1 MLILPFKKLDPK
13 AKLPTRGSEL
23 AAGYDLYSIEQYTLK
38 PLERKLFKTGLAV
51 AIPHGLYGRI
61 APRSGLAYK
70 NGLDVMAGVID
81 EDYRGEVGVILINL
95 GTEPITLPIIKD
107 EKETPVAQII
117 FENYTEASFQEMPE
131 LPETFRGEGGFGSTD
146 KVKES
151 TVDGALKAMK
161 IIVDNIDIKRK
172 PEVSESELIKIRA
185 SVPPIV
191 PLTEPPERKYNEDKP
206 YHQEGRSSI
215 LERYREKVPEGK
227 PVGYEK
233 LVKERETTQ

>member
-1 MLILPFKKLDPK
+1 MLILPFKKLDSK
-13 AKLPTRGSEL
+13 AKIPTRGSEL
-23 AAGYDLYSIEQYTLK
+23 SAGYDLYSIEQYTLK

-95 GTEPITLPIIKD
+95 GNDPITLPIVKD
-107 EKETPVAQII
+107 GKEVAIAQII
-117 FENYTEASFQEMPE
+117 LENYTESSFQEIPE
-131 LPETFRGEGGFGSTD
+131 LPETFRGEGGFGSSD
-146 KVKES
+146 KIEIKKKEVF
-151 TVDGALKAMK
+151 TTP
-161 IIVDNIDIKRK
+161 IIN
-172 PEVSESELIKIRA
+172 ESEIIKIRA

-206 YHQEGRSSI
+206 YHQEGRSTI

-233 LVKERETTQ
+233 LVKERETPTT

>member
-1 MLILPFKKLDPK
+1 MLTLPFKKLDPK
-13 AKLPTRGSEL
+13 AKIPTRGSEL
-23 AAGYDLYSIEQYTLK
+23 SAGYDLYSIEQYTLK

-95 GTEPITLPIIKD
+95 GTEPITLPIVKD
-107 EKETPVAQII
+107 GKETAVAQII

-131 LPETFRGEGGFGSTD
+131 LPETFRGEGGFGSSD
-146 KVKES
+146 KIEIKKKEVF
-151 TVDGALKAMK
+151 TTP
-161 IIVDNIDIKRK
+161 II
-172 PEVSESELIKIRA
+172 SESELIKIRA

-233 LVKERETTQ
+233 LVKERETPTT